1 MDELLHAYLKTE
13 IILRGIDGIDWGTV
27 ADDVPG
33 SISLTRGAFELLGL
47 DCDSAF
53 IITAWNPLGQK
64 LPQSQNDVLQSS
76 LEMDL
81 RGRRL
86 EFVSVVGQEPGGG
99 WKEDSLL
106 VPNTG
111 SPEIRQKVLELADKF
126 AQNAIFELTL
136 NTKRLIGVRIP
147 YMSGEAGYRLLPLGT
162 QGIDLSS

>member
-1 MDELLHAYLKTE
+1 MDELLQAYLKTE
-13 IILRGIDGIDWGTV
+13 IVFREVEGIDWGAV
-27 ADDVPG
+27 ADDIPG
-33 SISLTRGAFELLGL
+33 SMSRTRGAFELLAL

-64 LPQSQNDVLQSS
+64 LLQSQNEVLQSS

-81 RGRRL
+81 RGSGL
-86 EFVSVVGQEPGGG
+86 EFVPVVGQEPGGG

-136 NTKRLIGVRIP
+136 NTKRVIGVRIP

-162 QGIDLSS
+162 QEIDLSS